1 MAADVVNVVELI
13 GDRVVVGVDNKDKWS
28 SNLVQ
33 HGKCK
38 LIFT

>member
-1 MAADVVNVVELI
+1 MAPDVVNVEEFI
-13 GDRVVVGVDNKDKWS
+13 GERVVVGVDNKDKWS
-28 SNLVQ
+28 SNQVQ